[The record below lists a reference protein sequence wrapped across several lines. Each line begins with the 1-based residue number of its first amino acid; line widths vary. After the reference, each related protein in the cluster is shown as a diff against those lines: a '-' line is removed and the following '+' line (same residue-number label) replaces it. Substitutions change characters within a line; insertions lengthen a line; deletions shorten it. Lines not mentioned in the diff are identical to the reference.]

1 MNYWVNQYIVAPDAP
16 GGTRHFEFALRLKQ
30 KEITVELVA
39 ADLNLGTRSYTRRSS
54 VRDHQNITEEVEG
67 VKIHWLY
74 TTPYSGNNWRR
85 AYSMSRFGWSVF
97 WFLMRVPI
105 DASSAFIGSSP
116 HLLAALATQFAARMR
131 GTRFVLEVRD
141 LWPETLIGMTG
152 KNGLAAKILRLI
164 ADYLYNRSE
173 KIIVLASQSQ
183 EVIAARGVPKQKIIF
198 VPNSVDP
205 DLFQE
210 KNVEGFAF
218 PGTLKEDDFIAVYA
232 GAHGSANNLDLIL
245 DAAAFLQ
252 EQGYHRVKFLLV
264 GDGPCKG
271 ELVERIKR
279 EDIDNVVFLDPVRK
293 VQIPALFKRCDV
305 GLLVLRDVPVFRYG
319 ISPNK
324 LFDYMA
330 SGLPVVTNVQGEVAS
345 VIAEANCGLVVSPE
359 DTAGFAKRVAE
370 LSSDPGRCRQLGE
383 AGRKYVFENYNRA
396 ILVDRLVEVF

>member
-1 MNYWVNQYIVAPDAP
+1 MNYWVNQYVVAPDAP
-16 GGTRHFEFALRLKQ
+16 GGTRHFEFALRLNQ
-30 KEITVELVA
+30 KGITVELVA
-39 ADLNLGTRSYTRRSS
+39 ADLNLSTRSYTRRFSS
-54 VRDHQNITEEVEG
+54 RKRQNITEEVEG

-74 TTPYSGNNWRR
+74 TTLYSRNNWRR
-85 AYSMSRFGWSVF
+85 AYSMFRFAWSVF

-105 DASSAFIGSSP
+105 DESSVFIGSSP
-116 HLLAALATQFAARMR
+116 HLLAALATQLAARMR
-131 GTRFVLEVRD
+131 GTRLIFEVRD